1 MGPRQRVAW
10 RVAGFGLSAEN
21 KCRYAFFLGAGGNS
35 RRWDEEPHGRTFRR
49 SSRVDG
55 RSLLAARA
63 MTAAP
68 ATTQSKPRKRRRPPR
83 PRSLRL
89 HGTVARALGI
99 RIVSG
104 LVTPGEILEGEIAAS
119 EQFKVSRTAY
129 REAIRILAAKGLVH
143 SRPKIGTQV
152 SPRREWH
159 LLDPDV
165 LAWIFEGEPDEAL
178 IEALFEL
185 RRIVEPDA
193 ARLAATRRSDDQ
205 LARMKAGLEGV
216 AQHGFASEIGRRCD
230 EQFHSALL
238 EASGNDFVI
247 SLTSGV
253 AAAIALTT
261 AFKQHRLPAPHDA
274 LPVHLSVL
282 EAIEAQDPQRA
293 HDAMA
298 RLVERGLSDTM
309 EARDPGA
316 QSKLR
321 AVCC

>member
-1 MGPRQRVAW
+1 MAETS
-10 RVAGFGLSAEN
+10 GLLNRRRGITPTEGSNPSVSATPAESWMP
-21 KCRYAFFLGAGGNS
+21 KAQ
-35 RRWDEEPHGRTFRR
+35 
-49 SSRVDG
+49 
-55 RSLLAARA
+55 SLPVPKKAR
-63 MTAAP
+63 
-68 ATTQSKPRKRRRPPR
+68 KRPPR

-89 HGTVARALGI
+89 HGTVARELGI

-104 LVTPGEILEGEIAAS
+104 VLTPGEILEGEIAAS

-152 SPRREWH
+152 SPRSEWH

-165 LAWIFEGEPDEAL
+165 LGWIFVGEPDEGL
-178 IEALFEL
+178 IESLFEL

-193 ARLAATRRSDDQ
+193 ARLAAIRRSEDQ
-205 LARMKAGLEGV
+205 LARMKAGLDGV
-216 AQHGFASEIGRRCD
+216 ARHGFHSEEGRRCD
-230 EQFHSALL
+230 QSFHSALL
-238 EASGNDFVI
+238 EASGNDFIV

-253 AAAIALTT
+253 AAAIAITT

-274 LPVHLSVL
+274 LPVHLRVL
-282 EAIEAQDPQRA
+282 EAIEARDAQGA

-298 RLVERGLSDTM
+298 KLVDRGLTDTM
-309 EARDPGA
+309 EARDPAGGR
-316 QSKLR
+316 KGPI

>member
-1 MGPRQRVAW
+1 
-10 RVAGFGLSAEN
+10 
-21 KCRYAFFLGAGGNS
+21 
-35 RRWDEEPHGRTFRR
+35 
-49 SSRVDG
+49 
-55 RSLLAARA
+55 

-68 ATTQSKPRKRRRPPR
+68 IQPSLTVRKRHRPPR
-83 PRSLRL
+83 PRALRL
-89 HGTVARALGI
+89 HGTVARDLGI

-104 LVTPGEILEGEIAAS
+104 AVAPGEILEGEIAAS

-129 REAIRILAAKGLVH
+129 REAIRILAAKGLVS

-165 LAWIFEGEPDEAL
+165 LAWIFEGEPDEGL

-193 ARLAATRRSDDQ
+193 ARLAAMRRSDEQ
-205 LARMKAGLEGV
+205 LARMKAGLDGV
-216 AQHGFASEIGRRCD
+216 AQHGFDSEIGRRCD

-238 EASGNDFVI
+238 EASDNDFVI

-253 AAAIALTT
+253 AAAIAITT

-274 LPVHLSVL
+274 LPVHLNVL
-282 EAIEAQDPQRA
+282 EAIEAQDPQGA

-298 RLVERGLSDTM
+298 RLVEHGLRDTM
-309 EARDPGA
+309 EARDPHGR
-316 QSKLR
+316 SKMR

>member
-1 MGPRQRVAW
+1 MRSTGPSVRTRV
-10 RVAGFGLSAEN
+10 R
-21 KCRYAFFLGAGGNS
+21 K
-35 RRWDEEPHGRTFRR
+35 
-49 SSRVDG
+49 
-55 RSLLAARA
+55 AA
-63 MTAAP
+63 
-68 ATTQSKPRKRRRPPR
+68 

-89 HGTVARALGI
+89 HGTVAREIGT

-104 LVTPGEILEGEIAAS
+104 ALAPGEILDGEVSAS
-119 EQFKVSRTAY
+119 GQFNISRTAY

-165 LAWIFEGEPDEAL
+165 LAWIFAGEPDAAL
-178 IEALFEL
+178 IASLFEL

-193 ARLAATRRSDDQ
+193 ARLAAMRRSDEQ
-205 LARMKAGLEGV
+205 LARMKAGLDGV
-216 AQHGFASEIGRRCD
+216 AAHGFATEQGRACD

-238 EASGNDFVI
+238 EASGNDFVA

-253 AAAIALTT
+253 ATAIAITT

-274 LPVHLSVL
+274 LPVHLAVYD
-282 EAIEAQDPQRA
+282 AIAAQDAQRA

-298 RLVERGLSDTM
+298 TLVDRGLADTM
-309 EARDPGA
+309 EARGPEAG
-316 QSKLR
+316 SGPIR
-321 AVCC
+321 ACC

>member
-1 MGPRQRVAW
+1 MIQVTALTTRKPRQRA
-10 RVAGFGLSAEN
+10 
-21 KCRYAFFLGAGGNS
+21 
-35 RRWDEEPHGRTFRR
+35 
-49 SSRVDG
+49 
-55 RSLLAARA
+55 
-63 MTAAP
+63 
-68 ATTQSKPRKRRRPPR
+68 PR

-89 HGTVARALGI
+89 HGTVARDLGI

-104 LVTPGEILEGEIAAS
+104 VLKSGEILEGEIAAS

-152 SPRREWH
+152 SPRSEWH

-165 LAWIFEGEPDEAL
+165 LGWIFTGEPDERL
-178 IEALFEL
+178 IESLFEL

-193 ARLAATRRSDDQ
+193 ARLAAMRRSEEQ
-205 LARMKAGLEGV
+205 LERMKTGLEGV
-216 AQHGFASEIGRRCD
+216 AEHGFDSEQGRRCD
-230 EQFHSALL
+230 ESFHSALL
-238 EASGNDFVI
+238 EASGNDFII

-253 AAAIALTT
+253 AAAIAITT

-274 LPVHLSVL
+274 LPVHLRVL
-282 EAIEAQDPQRA
+282 EAIEVRDAQGA

-298 RLVERGLSDTM
+298 KLVDRGLTDTM
-309 EARDPGA
+309 EARAPSGG
-316 QSKLR
+316 KGLC

>member
-1 MGPRQRVAW
+1 MPGSRSKQGRPQAH
-10 RVAGFGLSAEN
+10 GLRIS
-21 KCRYAFFLGAGGNS
+21 
-35 RRWDEEPHGRTFRR
+35 
-49 SSRVDG
+49 
-55 RSLLAARA
+55 
-63 MTAAP
+63 
-68 ATTQSKPRKRRRPPR
+68 QSNARPPR
-83 PRSLRL
+83 PRALRL

-104 LVTPGEILEGEIAAS
+104 QLAPGAMLEGEIAAS

-143 SRPKIGTQV
+143 ARPKIGTQV

-159 LLDPDV
+159 LLDRDV
-165 LAWIFEGEPDEAL
+165 LSWIFASEPDPAL
-178 IEALFEL
+178 IESLFEL

-193 ARLAATRRSDDQ
+193 ARLAAIRRSDAQ
-205 LARMKAGLEGV
+205 LERMKAGLEGV
-216 AQHGFASEIGRRCD
+216 ARHGFDSEEGRLCD
-230 EQFHSALL
+230 EAFHSALL

-253 AAAIALTT
+253 ATAIALTT

-274 LPVHLSVL
+274 LPVHLRVL

-298 RLVERGLSDTM
+298 TLVDRGFADTM
-309 EARDPGA
+309 EARGPSRFRRPA
-316 QSKLR
+316 
-321 AVCC
+321 C

>member
-1 MGPRQRVAW
+1 M
-10 RVAGFGLSAEN
+10 
-21 KCRYAFFLGAGGNS
+21 
-35 RRWDEEPHGRTFRR
+35 
-49 SSRVDG
+49 SS
-55 RSLLAARA
+55 
-63 MTAAP
+63 AAP
-68 ATTQSKPRKRRRPPR
+68 EPQSSKTRRRPAR

-89 HGTVARALGI
+89 HGTVARELGI

-104 LVTPGEILEGEIAAS
+104 VLKPGEILEGEIVAS
-119 EQFKVSRTAY
+119 TQFKVSRTAY

-165 LAWIFEGEPDEAL
+165 LGWIFTNEPDEAL
-178 IEALFEL
+178 IQSLFEL

-193 ARLAATRRSDDQ
+193 ARLAAMRRTEAQ
-205 LARMKAGLEGV
+205 LEQMKAGLDGV
-216 AQHGFASEIGRRCD
+216 ARHGFATEAGRACD

-238 EASGNDFVI
+238 EASGNDFVV

-253 AAAIALTT
+253 AAAIAITT

-274 LPVHLSVL
+274 LPVHLAVY
-282 EAIEAQDPQRA
+282 EAIAAGDAQRA

-298 RLVERGLSDTM
+298 TLVERGLSDTM
-309 EARDPGA
+309 EARHPSEGG
-316 QSKLR
+316 R
-321 AVCC
+321 RIAVCC

>member
-1 MGPRQRVAW
+1 
-10 RVAGFGLSAEN
+10 
-21 KCRYAFFLGAGGNS
+21 
-35 RRWDEEPHGRTFRR
+35 
-49 SSRVDG
+49 
-55 RSLLAARA
+55 

-68 ATTQSKPRKRRRPPR
+68 IQPPATARKRHRPPR

-89 HGTVARALGI
+89 HGTVARELGI

-104 LVTPGEILEGEIAAS
+104 ALAPGEILEGEIAAS

-129 REAIRILAAKGLVH
+129 REAIRILAAKGLVS

-165 LAWIFEGEPDEAL
+165 LAWIFEGEPDEGL

-193 ARLAATRRSDDQ
+193 ARLAAMRRSDEQ
-205 LARMKAGLEGV
+205 LARMKAGLDGV
-216 AQHGFASEIGRRCD
+216 AQHGFDSEIGRRCD

-238 EASGNDFVI
+238 EASDNDFVI

-253 AAAIALTT
+253 AAAIAITT
-261 AFKQHRLPAPHDA
+261 AFKQDRVPAPHDA
-274 LPVHLSVL
+274 LPVHLRVL
-282 EAIEAQDPQRA
+282 EAIDAQDPQGA

-298 RLVERGLSDTM
+298 RLVEHGLRDTM
-309 EARDPGA
+309 EARDPHGR
-316 QSKLR
+316 SKMR

>member
-1 MGPRQRVAW
+1 MRGLLMQETLRKPRQR
-10 RVAGFGLSAEN
+10 
-21 KCRYAFFLGAGGNS
+21 
-35 RRWDEEPHGRTFRR
+35 T
-49 SSRVDG
+49 
-55 RSLLAARA
+55 
-63 MTAAP
+63 
-68 ATTQSKPRKRRRPPR
+68 PR

-104 LVTPGEILEGEIAAS
+104 ALAPGEILDGEIAAS

-165 LAWIFEGEPDEAL
+165 LSWIFVGEPDETL
-178 IEALFEL
+178 IESLFEL

-193 ARLAATRRSDDQ
+193 ARLAALRRTPEQ
-205 LARMKAGLEGV
+205 LERMQRGLVGV
-216 AQHGFASEIGRRCD
+216 AEYGFDSEIGRHCD
-230 EQFHSALL
+230 EAFHSALL
-238 EASGNDFVI
+238 EASGNDFII

-253 AAAIALTT
+253 ATAIELTT

-274 LPVHLSVL
+274 LPVHLAVL
-282 EAIEAQDPQRA
+282 EAIEARDADRA

-298 RLVERGLSDTM
+298 RLVERGFSDTM
-309 EARDPGA
+309 EARTPAAGNV
-316 QSKLR
+316 QR
-321 AVCC
+321 RGRC

>member
-1 MGPRQRVAW
+1 MAETSGLLNRRRGITPTEGSNPSVSASPARQPESRMPQAPLPLKNRKPRQR
-10 RVAGFGLSAEN
+10 
-21 KCRYAFFLGAGGNS
+21 
-35 RRWDEEPHGRTFRR
+35 T
-49 SSRVDG
+49 
-55 RSLLAARA
+55 
-63 MTAAP
+63 
-68 ATTQSKPRKRRRPPR
+68 PR

-89 HGTVARALGI
+89 HGTVARDLGI
-99 RIVSG
+99 RIVTGG
-104 LVTPGEILEGEIAAS
+104 LKPGEILEGEIAAS

-152 SPRREWH
+152 SPRSEWH

-165 LAWIFEGEPDEAL
+165 LGWMFTGEEPDEGL
-178 IEALFEL
+178 IESLFEL

-193 ARLAATRRSDDQ
+193 ARLAAIRRSEEQ
-205 LARMKAGLEGV
+205 LQRMKTGLEGV
-216 AQHGFASEIGRRCD
+216 AEHGFHSEEGRRCD
-230 EQFHSALL
+230 ESFHSALL

-253 AAAIALTT
+253 AAAIAITT

-274 LPVHLSVL
+274 LPVHLRVL
-282 EAIEAQDPQRA
+282 EAIEARDAQGA

-298 RLVERGLSDTM
+298 KLVDRGLTDTM
-309 EARDPGA
+309 EARDPSGGRG
-316 QSKLR
+316 LR

>member
-1 MGPRQRVAW
+1 VAETSGLLNRRRGITPTEGSNPSVSASPAGQPESRMPQPKPQPPARKPRQR
-10 RVAGFGLSAEN
+10 
-21 KCRYAFFLGAGGNS
+21 
-35 RRWDEEPHGRTFRR
+35 T
-49 SSRVDG
+49 
-55 RSLLAARA
+55 
-63 MTAAP
+63 
-68 ATTQSKPRKRRRPPR
+68 PR

-89 HGTVARALGI
+89 HGTVARELGI

-104 LVTPGEILEGEIAAS
+104 LLEPGQILEGEIAAS

-165 LAWIFEGEPDEAL
+165 LAWIFVGEPDAQL
-178 IEALFEL
+178 IASLFEL

-193 ARLAATRRSDDQ
+193 ARLAATRRSDAQ
-205 LARMKAGLEGV
+205 LAQMRAGLDGV
-216 AQHGFASEIGRRCD
+216 AEHGFHSELGRRCD
-230 EQFHSALL
+230 QSFHSALL
-238 EASGNDFVI
+238 EASGNDFIV

-253 AAAIALTT
+253 AAAIAITT

-274 LPVHLSVL
+274 LPVHLRVL
-282 EAIEAQDPQRA
+282 EAIEAGDAQGA

-298 RLVERGLSDTM
+298 KLVDRGLTDTM
-309 EARDPGA
+309 EARDPSVGP
-316 QSKLR
+316 SPR